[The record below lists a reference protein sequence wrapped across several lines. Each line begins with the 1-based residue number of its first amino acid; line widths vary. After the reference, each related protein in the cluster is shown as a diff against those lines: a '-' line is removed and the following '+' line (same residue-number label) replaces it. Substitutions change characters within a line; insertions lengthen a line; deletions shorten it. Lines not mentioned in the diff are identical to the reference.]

1 MEAYKAGQGS
11 LARLSATLGLIITL
25 LLGCVELY
33 AWIQSPKDTSLI
45 PLAAFEKLPLL
56 NVPFSLK
63 FVFCAALFGVGTW
76 GIRRW
81 LSRPTTVNALIETE
95 SEMKKV
101 SWPTYEES
109 RNATVIV
116 ILVAVILTAAL
127 FFFDQVFAKLLQ
139 LFI

>member
-11 LARLSATLGLIITL
+11 LACLSATLGLMITL

-56 NVPFSLK
+56 NVPFSFQFLL
-63 FVFCAALFGVGTW
+63 CAGIFSLGPW

-81 LSRPTTVNALIETE
+81 LSRPATANALIETE

-116 ILVAVILTAAL
+116 ILVALVLTAAL
-127 FFFDQVFAKLLQ
+127 FFFDQVFAQLLQ